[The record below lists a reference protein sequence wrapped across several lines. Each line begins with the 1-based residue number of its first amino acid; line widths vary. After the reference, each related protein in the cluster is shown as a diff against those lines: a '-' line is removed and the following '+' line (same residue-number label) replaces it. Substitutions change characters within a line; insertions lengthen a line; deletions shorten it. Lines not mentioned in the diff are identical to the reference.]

1 MNQTPTINT
10 ETITFFQ
17 NHNPENAI
25 QANFGRATEILG
37 DGATYRVLS
46 KNNLV
51 EEPPFQDYSQ
61 TTGIIRTAL
70 AARLHGLGIP
80 LPSLLE
86 KYYDNPGD

>member
-10 ETITFFQ
+10 FFQ
-17 NHNPENAI
+17 NHNNTENAI
-25 QANFGRATEILG
+25 QGNFGRAIKILG

-46 KNNLV
+46 KNNLI

-70 AARLHGLGIP
+70 AARLHGLNIP
-80 LPSLLE
+80 LPSPLK